1 MKIGKRD
8 AVPRSF
14 DRLDPG
20 NRSGSGWTSVEGG
33 RRRLGSWNAHRRA
46 SELALRK
53 CTDEYKRDMMLFIE
67 FHTIVV
73 RDKVPVEAAHRAF
86 LAIDEYRDRISPDIE
101 GATPGDA
108 FGGWGVP

>member
-1 MKIGKRD
+1 MR
-8 AVPRSF
+8 
-14 DRLDPG
+14 
-20 NRSGSGWTSVEGG
+20 TGG
-33 RRRLGSWNAHRRA
+33 AA
-46 SELALRK
+46 EIALRK